1 MKNIIIIEKL
11 NLFSKFKIYLL
22 NKNKYKFSIFHP
34 YQIDENEILFSLDKF
49 DTIKINHSEEQEITY
64 KANQIALDYLE
75 KLNTDKIINFLN
87 KLGYPK
93 ELVYAYKKYYFWKLT
108 KKIRL
113 SIFCKHIQNN
123 NKKYSV
129 KLLGKNS
136 FFLRNYSITKNTEI
150 SPSKNNITFRRI
162 LKSISIIIFCLP
174 LWVIKDL
181 LENGFSFKKIKTT
194 EFKTGQ
200 HMCNNFYKREDYEH
214 YEFGKSRNDI
224 FLHKQLN
231 FELNKSAFVMSSW
244 KFNKED
250 MQKNIHTIIKNEGKL
265 VEEFKLKSNFSLLNL
280 YFWKYLKSLK
290 LIKSLSVFNYEEL
303 QVYSLIQMIRD
314 IFIIEKFCM
323 YYKIQRFYSR
333 DDFNPLHI
341 VRTVIFNKY
350 KLKNYGVSHSIFLE
364 PNTTLRGP
372 YTFFNTYHTQG
383 KIYYE
388 MFKDTWKSNEHIN
401 SGPIYGVLVDEAMKN
416 HEKKLLFNKKYN
428 QKIKYLLLV
437 SNYDSNSNPF
447 DSWKI
452 NSERIINLAKILNID
467 DDSVL
472 FIVPRNKNTIKK
484 YLIHIDKDRK
494 FQKKII
500 MDNSFSTYE
509 LLAYCNVLITEAS
522 SSSLFEATI
531 NPNISIIPFNVRGIN
546 NLPFKRDK
554 NIRVFHTS
562 EEIYAF
568 LSSIK
573 KNNIDLSTLKFNNNY
588 IKSLL
593 SNKS

>member
-1 MKNIIIIEKL
+1 MKKIIIIEKL
-11 NLFSKFKIYLL
+11 NLFSKFKINLL
-22 NKNKYKFSIFHP
+22 NKKNYKFSIFHP
-34 YQIDENEILFSLDKF
+34 YQIDENEILCSLDKF
-49 DTIKINHSEEQEITY
+49 DMIEINHSEEQEITY
-64 KANQIALDYLE
+64 KANQAALDYLE
-75 KLNTDKIINFLN
+75 KLNTDKIVNFLN
-87 KLGYPK
+87 LFGYPK
-93 ELVYAYKKYYFWKLT
+93 ELVYAYKKYYFWKIA

-113 SIFCKHIQNN
+113 SIFCKYIQSN
-123 NKKYSV
+123 NKNYSI
-129 KLLGKNS
+129 KLLNKNS
-136 FFLRNYSITKNTEI
+136 FFLRSYSIPKNTEI
-150 SPSKNNITFRRI
+150 DLSKNSIRPLRMMK
-162 LKSISIIIFCLP
+162 LISIVFFYLP
-174 LWVIKDL
+174 LWITKDL
-181 LENGFSFKKIKTT
+181 LENGFSFQKIKTKK
-194 EFKTGQ
+194 FKTGQ
-200 HMCNNFYKREDYEH
+200 HMCNNYYKRDDYEY

-250 MQKNIHTIIKNEGKL
+250 MQKNIQVIKRNQGEL
-265 VEEFKLKSNFSLLNL
+265 VEEFKLKSNFSILNL
-280 YFWKYLKSLK
+280 YLRKYLKSLK
-290 LIKSLSVFNYEEL
+290 IIKNLPVFNYDEF
-303 QVYSLIQMIRD
+303 QIYSVIQIIRD
-314 IFIIEKFCM
+314 IFIIEKFCK
-323 YYKIQRFYSR
+323 YYKIQKFYSR

-350 KLKNYGVSHSIFLE
+350 KLKNFGVSHSIFLE

-383 KIYYE
+383 KIYQE
-388 MFKDTWKSNEHIN
+388 LFKNTWKSSEHIN
-401 SGPIYGVLVDEAMKN
+401 SGPIYGVLVAEAIKN
-416 HEKKLLFNKKYN
+416 REKRLSFNKKYN

-452 NSERIINLAKILNID
+452 NSERIINLTKILDID

-472 FIVPRNKNTIKK
+472 FVVPRNKNSIKK
-484 YLIHIDKDRK
+484 YLIQIDKDKK

-509 LLAYCNVLITEAS
+509 LLAYCNILITEAS

-531 NPNISIIPFNVRGIN
+531 NPDISIIPFNVRGIN

-562 EEIYAF
+562 EEIYTF
-568 LSSIK
+568 LSSKK
-573 KNNIDLSTLKFNNNY
+573 KNNTDLSTLKLNNNY

-593 SNKS
+593 SNNS